1 MAIIERMKLTISHD
15 GTKKLLKVAK
25 WEIFQIQIVMMPLLP
40 GSRMGQGRVQL
51 CRSIRGAQ
59 EDKGK
64 DYC

>member
-1 MAIIERMKLTISHD
+1 M
-15 GTKKLLKVAK
+15 AK
-25 WEIFQIQIVMMPLLP
+25 WEIFQSQIVMMPLLP

-64 DYC
+64 DYCKKKMDNGIDLNERRAPTYN